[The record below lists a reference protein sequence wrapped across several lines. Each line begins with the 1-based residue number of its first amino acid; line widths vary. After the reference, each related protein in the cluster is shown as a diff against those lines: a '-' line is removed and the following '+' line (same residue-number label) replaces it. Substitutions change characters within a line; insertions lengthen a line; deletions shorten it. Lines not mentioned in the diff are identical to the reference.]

1 MAQGRSDMRHRI
13 MYIMHVDWDWAKQR
27 PHFLA
32 QHLSRSHD
40 VVILYPYSWRRNHLA
55 KNDRKGVRLY
65 PFFRLP
71 FGGRFAFIG
80 KINVFLFRIMASVFL
95 KWQRPN
101 IVWVLSPELF
111 EYLPKCLSARLIYDC
126 MDDVLAFPRNALR
139 RDSLI
144 ANEKELINACSH
156 IFCSSENLRDKLIAR
171 VGHPEKY
178 SVVYNAFEPSAF
190 LNSSGGAETGKKEG
204 RYVLGYVG
212 TISSWFDFD
221 ALIKV
226 VNEFTSIEIYLIG
239 PTENLGLNLPQ
250 HERIK
255 FLGAVR
261 HEDLLTYASGF
272 DALLMPFQVTEL
284 IQSVDPIKLYEY
296 IFFNKP
302 IVSVRYAEI
311 DRFAE
316 FVDFYTN
323 HEGLISIINRYLTEG
338 FRKKYSD
345 EMRDR
350 FVATN
355 TWAQRVVCIEEKLRQ
370 FET

>member
-1 MAQGRSDMRHRI
+1 M
-13 MYIMHVDWDWAKQR
+13 
-27 PHFLA
+27 
-32 QHLSRSHD
+32 
-40 VVILYPYSWRRNHLA
+40 
-55 KNDRKGVRLY
+55 
-65 PFFRLP
+65 
-71 FGGRFAFIG
+71 
-80 KINVFLFRIMASVFL
+80 
-95 KWQRPN
+95 
-101 IVWVLSPELF
+101 
-111 EYLPKCLSARLIYDC
+111 
-126 MDDVLAFPRNALR
+126 
-139 RDSLI
+139 
-144 ANEKELINACSH
+144 
-156 IFCSSENLRDKLIAR
+156 
-171 VGHPEKY
+171 
-178 SVVYNAFEPSAF
+178 
-190 LNSSGGAETGKKEG
+190 
-204 RYVLGYVG
+204 LGYVG

-355 TWAQRVVCIEEKLRQ
+355 TWAQRVVCIEERLRQ